1 MEFDW
6 ILFLGISII
15 GPYLG
20 GKMCAA
26 LEKKVTG
33 EVRREIKYRKK
44 RLRSNLISIAI
55 SYIVTVEII
64 GLINGNAY
72 QDLDL
77 LIRALSIGIGLSIYL
92 LLQRIIYRI
101 SILN

>member
-1 MEFDW
+1 MKFDW

-20 GKMCAA
+20 CKMCAA
-26 LEKKVTG
+26 LEKKMTG
-33 EVRREIKYRKK
+33 EVRMEIKYRKK
-44 RLRSNLISIAI
+44 RLRSNLISIAV
-55 SYIVTVEII
+55 SYIVTVQII

-77 LIRALSIGIGLSIYL
+77 WIRALSIGIGISIYL
-92 LLQRIIYRI
+92 CLQGIIYRI